1 MSTNATIEKYVKA
14 MPLGKPFANN
24 KALKLS
30 SRASVDKSLS
40 RLVEAGCLVRIT
52 NGVYMRPK
60 INRHVGV
67 VMTNIEEIA
76 EIIAKSNGET
86 LQVHGPEAVCRFK
99 LSTQVPAA
107 AVYYTSG
114 SSREISVGKRKIK
127 FIHTT
132 TRRLQLA
139 GTKAGAALSALWFLG
154 QKGISQE
161 ITESVCNS
169 LESKELESLLEANM
183 PAWLASGVKQYAADQ
198 AHD

>member
-1 MSTNATIEKYVKA
+1 M
-14 MPLGKPFANN
+14 
-24 KALKLS
+24 
-30 SRASVDKSLS
+30 
-40 RLVEAGCLVRIT
+40 
-52 NGVYMRPK
+52 
-60 INRHVGV
+60 
-67 VMTNIEEIA
+67 
-76 EIIAKSNGET
+76 
-86 LQVHGPEAVCRFK
+86 
-99 LSTQVPAA
+99 
-107 AVYYTSG
+107 
-114 SSREISVGKRKIK
+114 GKRKIK